1 VLQYVLQSVLQ
12 CVLQPWDVGIPHAQV
27 ISHMNECCSMC
38 CRVCCSACCS
48 HEMWVSHTHKSYHI
62 WMSHVTHEW
71 VISHMNE
78 SRHTW
83 MSHITYK
90 WVTSHMNESRHTW
103 LLCMPALCRRNMKV
117 PTSISQQISICT
129 KSLWIWIADLCLE
142 QRLRAQNEFNS
153 VVNVSYQK
161 NDNFGSDRYRTRS
174 SHQHSDLSW
183 TFPYGGVTHSDAI
196 WLLHVWCDS
205 FISPRN

>member
-1 VLQYVLQSVLQ
+1 MLQSVLQ

-27 ISHMNECCSMC
+27 ISHMNE
-38 CRVCCSACCS
+38 
-48 HEMWVSHTHKSYHI
+48 
-62 WMSHVTHEW
+62 
-71 VISHMNE
+71 

-83 MSHITYK
+83 MSHITYE
-90 WVTSHMNESRHTW
+90 WVTSHMKESRHTW

-129 KSLWIWIADLCLE
+129 KSLFICIADDY
-142 QRLRAQNEFNS
+142 LRTAPPGAERIKS
-153 VVNVSYQK
+153 VINLSYQK
-161 NDNFGSDRYRTRS
+161 NDNFGSDRYWTRS
-174 SHQHSDLSW
+174 SHQHSGLSW